1 MAGIKKDSRR
11 EEKQQRRR
19 ISVEDQVL
27 PLLGLAREAL
37 TALNTLQSVSIYFRR
52 SKNNFL
58 EVFFIWAK
66 QEKYLG
72 NHWIKETSGLPT
84 PYLAGI
90 AN

>member
-1 MAGIKKDSRR
+1 M
-11 EEKQQRRR
+11 
-19 ISVEDQVL
+19 EDQVL